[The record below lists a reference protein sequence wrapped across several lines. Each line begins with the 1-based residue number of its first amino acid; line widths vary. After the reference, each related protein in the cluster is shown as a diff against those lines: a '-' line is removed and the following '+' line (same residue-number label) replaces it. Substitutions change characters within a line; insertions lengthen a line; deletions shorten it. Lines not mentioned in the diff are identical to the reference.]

1 MGGGTVTKS
10 NLQKMKMLFLLEVLR
25 ADSDEE
31 HPLKTGDILAY
42 LRGKGI
48 SCDRRTLAKDIALL
62 NEQGYEVMAVTCQRQ
77 KGYYIEDRSFSVP
90 ELRILMD
97 AVQAAR
103 FITEKKTEELA
114 EKVAALGGSNRAQLL
129 KQSVV
134 HFNARK
140 YSNEAVYYTVSTLN
154 EALAQGQ
161 KASFFYYDL
170 NEKRERI
177 YHRDKRRYVVEPVAL
192 MFVEDRYY
200 LMAISP
206 DREGP
211 SVYRIDRMEQTEI
224 EPEQVSVAAVQ
235 ARTKV
240 PAYAGRAFKMYAG
253 PERRVTL
260 TFDDSLV
267 GSVLDRFGEDTP
279 IARVGDKTCR
289 CTVPVQVSPP
299 FWGWLFQYDCRMRLT
314 APKDLREEYAR
325 RLAAV
330 AKFNDEEGD

>member
-1 MGGGTVTKS
+1 MPKS
-10 NLQKMKMLFLLEVLR
+10 KLQKMKLLFLLEMLR

-31 HPLKTGDILAY
+31 HPLKTGDILAR
-42 LRGKGI
+42 LEAKGV

-62 NEQGYEVMAVTCQRQ
+62 NEQGYEVMSVTCQRQ

-103 FITEKKTEELA
+103 FITEKKTEELT
-114 EKVAALGGSNRAQLL
+114 EKVAALSGSNRAQLL
-129 KQSVV
+129 KQNAV

-154 EALAQGQ
+154 EALSQGR

-170 NEKRERI
+170 NEKRQRV

-192 MFVEDRYY
+192 VFAEDRYY

-211 SVYRIDRMEQTEI
+211 SVYRIDRMERAEI
-224 EPEQVSVAAVQ
+224 EAEPVSAAAKK
-235 ARTKV
+235 ARSKV
-240 PAYAGRAFKMYAG
+240 PAYAGRAFKMFSG
-253 PERRVTL
+253 PEQKVTL
-260 TFDDSLV
+260 AFDDGLV
-267 GSVLDRFGEDTP
+267 GAVLDRFGEDTP
-279 IARVGDKTCR
+279 VIRLDEKTCQ

-314 APKDLREEYAR
+314 APKELKEEYAR
-325 RLAAV
+325 RLVAV
-330 AKFNDEEGD
+330 ERMIEEEKT